1 MNVGQQTCLFKSIF
15 MKKLKAN
22 VVNSMS
28 RKVNKVTDITT
39 IFEEMLL
46 SEISLFIDA
55 EGTLVFLYGS
65 FGLYLLFMEMF
76 SSNLWSHFP
85 ITYGDVFHIN

>member
-1 MNVGQQTCLFKSIF
+1 MSFKSIF

-55 EGTLVFLYGS
+55 EGTLVFL
-65 FGLYLLFMEMF
+65 
-76 SSNLWSHFP
+76 
-85 ITYGDVFHIN
+85 